1 MNTATI
7 KKEKELKNNRWYYKI
22 IALYFNTTPQTLNR
36 WKKGSA
42 EDKRRYRAFKNDFI
56 ANNKGVSND

>member
-1 MNTATI
+1 MKITDRNIAT
-7 KKEKELKNNRWYYKI
+7 
-22 IALYFNTTPQTLNR
+22 YFNTTPQTLNR
-36 WKKGSA
+36 WKKGSV